1 MLHAIP
7 NLSSVVTFE
16 QNPWE
21 YEPHIPEEL
30 LDNKTMFKEWA
41 SKPSTEHCFFSG
53 FEGMQ
58 SGIRVNDKDNPPQF
72 CHGLVADYDIKGWTK
87 EKIMSVLE
95 ECPSAFMPNY
105 VSMTYSNG
113 ARLVW
118 LFESRLAL
126 DSYKMAQTFVKR
138 AFKALSLTKI
148 LPALDEPTFLIPT
161 KYYATGKDW
170 THLHD
175 RPIPNDIIWTWL
187 IEASKRLRLS
197 TKEEREIPLDK
208 VKPKLEARYPN
219 VEFGDFLIGQRF
231 NRFWDSTA
239 TDPTSAILREGGFQC
254 FTGDEPFKS
263 WRDLLGSKFVDS
275 HAVDRT
281 IPVMNQWLFD
291 GTRYYCEDASKIWHW
306 HSTENFKLA
315 MKVDHEF
322 STRIPKDSTFSE
334 VDRIARAVQEHRRI
348 EAAIPFV
355 HHPAGLLEYNGQ
367 RYLNVATAAC
377 LPPSGQSGEWGEHF
391 SWLAEFLGGMFTS
404 ETNLHRF
411 LAWWKHFYANGLKQ
425 APLLGQALFLVGP
438 SSCGK
443 TLLNC
448 NILAKSVGGFMDAS
462 DYIVKGGD
470 FTSSFLAKPIMTID
484 DGEATHSPNAR
495 ASYAS
500 RLKKTVANPDAAYNK
515 KFVDADQVRW
525 LGRVVVTMNDD
536 PDSLQMLPDLQQ
548 HLVDKLI
555 VLKVCKPSLSFP
567 TSKEI
572 EEIIVREL
580 PHFLQWLLDWEP
592 PKELIG
598 ENRFSVLSF
607 CEHDI
612 KTEALGSTPDECFLE
627 LVRGF
632 FHEYQAANPEAKT
645 WTGTP
650 TDMVKALLE
659 CEVIPNE
666 LLRDYTARKAG
677 FILKKLEGRGYP
689 ITGPHH
695 TKRGSTYELNLV
707 FEQGDN

>member
-1 MLHAIP
+1 MLQAIP

-30 LDNKTMFKEWA
+30 LDNKTAFKEWT
-41 SKPSTEHCFFSG
+41 SKPGTEHCFFSG

-58 SGIRVNDKDNPPQF
+58 SGVRVNKADNPPQF

-87 EKIMSVLE
+87 EKVLAVLE

-118 LFESRLAL
+118 LLESRLSL
-126 DSYKMAQTFVKR
+126 ESYRMAQAFVKH
-138 AFKALSLTKI
+138 AFKALSLPKI
-148 LPALDEPTFLIPT
+148 LPALDEPTFLNPA
-161 KYYATGKDW
+161 KYYEAGKDW

-175 RPIPNDIIWTWL
+175 RPIPNDISWTWL
-187 IEASKRLRLS
+187 MECSNRMKLS
-197 TKEEREIPLDK
+197 TPEEREIPL
-208 VKPKLEARYPN
+208 PKIKLQLEAKYPD
-219 VEFGDFLIGQRF
+219 VDFGDFLLGQRF

-254 FTGDEPFKS
+254 FTGNEPFKS

-281 IPVMNQWLFD
+281 VPVMQQWLFD
-291 GTRYYCEDASKIWHW
+291 GARYFCQGESQVWNWYN
-306 HSTENFKLA
+306 TESFKLA

-322 STRIPKDSTFSE
+322 SPRVPKDGQFSE
-334 VDRIARAVQEHRRI
+334 LDRITRSVQEHRRI
-348 EAAIPFV
+348 EAAVPFI
-355 HHPAGLLEYNGQ
+355 HQPAGLLEYNGK
-367 RYLNVATAAC
+367 RYLNNATAAC

-391 SWLAEFLGGMFTS
+391 GWLAAFLDGLFT
-404 ETNLHRF
+404 EEINKHRF
-411 LAWWKHFYANGLKQ
+411 LAWWKHFYLNGLNQ

-448 NILAKSVGGFMDAS
+448 NILSKSVGGHMDAS
-462 DYIVKGGD
+462 QYIVNGGD
-470 FTSSFLAKPIMTID
+470 YSGSFLEKPVMTID
-484 DGEATHSPNAR
+484 DGEASYSQSSR
-495 ASYAS
+495 AKYAS
-500 RLKKTVANPDAAYNK
+500 RLKKIIANPDLAYDQK
-515 KFVDADQVRW
+515 YEKAGQVRW

-548 HLVDKLI
+548 HLMDKLI
-555 VLKVCKPSLSFP
+555 ILKVKKPPFP
-567 TSKEI
+567 FPSNKEI
-572 EEIIVREL
+572 EATVTQEL
-580 PHFLQWLLDWEP
+580 PHLLQWLIDWTP
-592 PKELIG
+592 PQELIG
-598 ENRFSVLSF
+598 ENRFGVKSF

-632 FHEYQAANPEAKT
+632 FHEYQAVNPEAKT

-650 TDMVKALLE
+650 TDLVKALLE
-659 CEVIPNE
+659 CDALPND
-666 LLRDYTARKAG
+666 LVRVYTARTAG
-677 FILKKLEGRGYP
+677 FIMKKLEGRGYP

-695 TKRGSTYELNLV
+695 TKRGSTYTLNLV
-707 FEQGDN
+707 FEQGDS